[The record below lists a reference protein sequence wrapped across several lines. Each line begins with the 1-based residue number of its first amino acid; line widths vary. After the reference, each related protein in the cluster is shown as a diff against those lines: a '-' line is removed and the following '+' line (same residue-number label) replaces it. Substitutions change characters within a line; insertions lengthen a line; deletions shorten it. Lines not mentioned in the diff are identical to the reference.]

1 LSSSRASGGSADG
14 TRLELSRSWILAG
27 ALVALH
33 AVAAGCA
40 LIVVQ
45 GPAGL
50 GLAAAFLALGAAA
63 AWARALHGS
72 GASVRAIEL
81 ADGVLLELKD
91 GRRISAE
98 LAASRH
104 VSRFMVTLPVRRP
117 VRRTILVT
125 RDMLRAEEFRRLC
138 LWALWG
144 KLPAA
149 MGKLPKVAHK
159 QLQA

>member
-1 LSSSRASGGSADG
+1 LSGA
-14 TRLELSRSWILAG
+14 RLELSRSWFLAG
-27 ALVALH
+27 AIIALH
-33 AVAAGCA
+33 ALAAGC
-40 LIVVQ
+40 LLLVVQ
-45 GPAGL
+45 GLFGL
-50 GLAAAFLALGAAA
+50 LLGVAFLMLGAAA
-63 AWARALHGS
+63 AWGRALHGS
-72 GASVRAIEL
+72 AASVRAIEL

-98 LAASRH
+98 LAANRH

-117 VRRTILVT
+117 MRRTILVT